1 MAIQVTDTLEY
12 NYGTY
17 TQPYF
22 RLTLHYPVGGT
33 QVPVDC
39 FMYPSKQAY
48 FDGAGYIACWPFY
61 IETAGAPE
69 LETGYSV
76 VDKYLYYV
84 TTKVK
89 ESLEASYPNSTFE
102 ITGIPTEAPPSPVE
116 PEVPTEPAVEEQS
129 AMSETPTETTSTE
142 PTVTETPTE
151 TTTPTE

>member
-22 RLTLHYPVGGT
+22 RLTLHYPVAGT

-84 TTKVK
+84 TSKVK

-102 ITGIPTEAPPSPVE
+102 ITGIPTEAPVIPDPV
-116 PEVPTEPAVEEQS
+116 VPTEPVMDQQS
-129 AMSETPTETTSTE
+129 SISE